1 MSNFKEQQKIMAP
14 MEKHECM
21 LQIQEKS
28 HQQTHSESV
37 QMLHLADRNF
47 RTAVINMFKELKKL
61 TFKELKENMTITY
74 KTENIIDRNFI
85 KERT

>member
-1 MSNFKEQQKIMAP
+1 
-14 MEKHECM
+14 
-21 LQIQEKS
+21 
-28 HQQTHSESV
+28 
-37 QMLHLADRNF
+37 MLHLADRNF

-61 TFKELKENMTITY
+61 TFKELTENMTMTY

>member
-1 MSNFKEQQKIMAP
+1 
-14 MEKHECM
+14 
-21 LQIQEKS
+21 
-28 HQQTHSESV
+28 
-37 QMLHLADRNF
+37 
-47 RTAVINMFKELKKL
+47 MFKELKKL